1 MLPGLTLPGSL
12 VALLG
17 ALRPCFTAP
26 SFRTFCGLAAGLA
39 GQPRRR
45 TVVGMLL
52 SLARRGVFAAAES
65 L

>member
-39 GQPRRR
+39 SQPRRR